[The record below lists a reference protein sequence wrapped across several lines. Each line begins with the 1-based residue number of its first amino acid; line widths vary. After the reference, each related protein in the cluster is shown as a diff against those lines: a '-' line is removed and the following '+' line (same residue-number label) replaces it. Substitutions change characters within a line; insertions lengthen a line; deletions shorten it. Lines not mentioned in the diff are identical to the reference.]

1 MVVVVVGGILKLLLE
16 KIALEEVNV
25 LSHMANIAAQ
35 NKIGSNFDISTA
47 LYGSQLYTNILPKK
61 APEVIKTGNILSL
74 LDVDPEIKQLK
85 INENF
90 IQHSESWLIDLR
102 KGSNTRT
109 MVSGFIK
116 ILHQQSEDIKTE
128 FYSGNKAF
136 VKELYDLLCSKLEQ
150 KELMNQMKEY
160 NFRYRKFIQR
170 YTEITKVPVEPP

>member
-116 ILHQQSEDIKTE
+116 ILHQQ
-128 FYSGNKAF
+128 
-136 VKELYDLLCSKLEQ
+136 
-150 KELMNQMKEY
+150 
-160 NFRYRKFIQR
+160 
-170 YTEITKVPVEPP
+170 

>member
-1 MVVVVVGGILKLLLE
+1 
-16 KIALEEVNV
+16 
-25 LSHMANIAAQ
+25 MANIAAQ

-61 APEVIKTGNILSL
+61 ASEAIKTGNILSL
-74 LDVDPEIKQLK
+74 LEVDPEIKQLN
-85 INENF
+85 INEN
-90 IQHSESWLIDLR
+90 ILQHSESWLIDLR

-136 VKELYDLLCSKLEQ
+136 VKELYDLLCSKFE
-150 KELMNQMKEY
+150 
-160 NFRYRKFIQR
+160 
-170 YTEITKVPVEPP
+170 